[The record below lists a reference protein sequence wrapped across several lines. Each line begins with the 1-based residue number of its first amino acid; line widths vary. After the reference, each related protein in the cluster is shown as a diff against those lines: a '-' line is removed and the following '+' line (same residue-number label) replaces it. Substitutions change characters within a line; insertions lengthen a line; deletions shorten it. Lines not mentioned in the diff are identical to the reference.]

1 VHEVFFWEV
10 QVKKMV
16 DLGLYKDKFGDSG
29 QRILEFALNESRERD
44 QNFVAVEHILQAL
57 MHEEPDMFN
66 STMRE
71 LSLDPV
77 SVKIAIDKR
86 LDTSRQ
92 QHVGKGF
99 RISPD
104 TTDLFKRAMER
115 ARAQGRKTIEATD
128 IFSALTNQDSLFVD
142 VLRTMGANPDAVTE
156 NVQAQVQKREREEEQ
171 YRKKFELPPYLKHF
185 GVSLNRLARADKIA
199 PTIGREKEIQQ
210 IVEILCHRER
220 ANSPMLVGEPGVGK
234 TAVVEGLARMIEL
247 EPEKV
252 PARLRGSHVVQL
264 QMGGLVAG
272 TMLRGMFEERI
283 KGIIDEVK
291 EKDNLILFIDEAHT
305 IIGAGAALGTS
316 SDAANM
322 FKSALARGDMRIIG
336 ATTISEYK
344 EYIGEDEAL
353 ARRFRLVKVVEP
365 SISETR
371 EILLGLRPRL
381 EKNYSVKISDDAI
394 NTALEMAPKY
404 IRNLHLPDKAIGW
417 LDTAA
422 VKVEI
427 NEPQTMVVKP
437 EHVIE
442 VISQESR
449 IPRDMIFRDTSDRF
463 SMTEAML
470 AQRVIGQKAAIK
482 AVAQRL
488 RLNKGPLKESHY
500 KPDGV
505 LLFLGPTGVGKTE
518 LAKAVAEFMF
528 GDEEKMVRIDMS
540 EYSDGTVSIEKLI
553 GMPRGI
559 VGSERGGILTEQLR
573 ENPYTVLL
581 LDEVEKASPY
591 LMNLFLQ
598 AFDEGWLTDGRGKK
612 VYLSDAIVIMTSN
625 LGSESFKKFERP
637 LGFGTKTASDFRIVK
652 NEVMKA
658 AEQRFSPE
666 FRNRIDEIIVFAPLT
681 MDEVRQIAEL
691 YVTRLQRQMQRQGKE
706 VTVTDAALNFLTE
719 KGFNTK
725 YGARFLKRHIDEKVK
740 LPLTAMWKTATNFVV
755 DLEDG
760 EAVVKPV
767 AGTNANLN

>member
-1 VHEVFFWEV
+1 VHDVFLLGSE

-16 DLGLYKDKFGDSG
+16 DLGSYKDKFGDSG
-29 QRILEFALNESRERD
+29 QRILEYALNESRQRE

-86 LDTSRQ
+86 LDTGRQ

-142 VLRTMGANPDAVTE
+142 VLRTMGANPDAVAE

-171 YRKKFELPPYLKHF
+171 YRKKFDLPPYLKHF
-185 GVSLNRLARADKIA
+185 GVSLNRLARADKIP

-234 TAVVEGLARMIEL
+234 TAVVEGLARLIEL

-381 EKNYSVKISDDAI
+381 EK
-394 NTALEMAPKY
+394 KY
-404 IRNLHLPDKAIGW
+404 
-417 LDTAA
+417 
-422 VKVEI
+422 
-427 NEPQTMVVKP
+427 
-437 EHVIE
+437 
-442 VISQESR
+442 
-449 IPRDMIFRDTSDRF
+449 
-463 SMTEAML
+463 
-470 AQRVIGQKAAIK
+470 
-482 AVAQRL
+482 
-488 RLNKGPLKESHY
+488 
-500 KPDGV
+500 
-505 LLFLGPTGVGKTE
+505 
-518 LAKAVAEFMF
+518 
-528 GDEEKMVRIDMS
+528 
-540 EYSDGTVSIEKLI
+540 
-553 GMPRGI
+553 
-559 VGSERGGILTEQLR
+559 
-573 ENPYTVLL
+573 
-581 LDEVEKASPY
+581 
-591 LMNLFLQ
+591 
-598 AFDEGWLTDGRGKK
+598 
-612 VYLSDAIVIMTSN
+612 
-625 LGSESFKKFERP
+625 
-637 LGFGTKTASDFRIVK
+637 
-652 NEVMKA
+652 
-658 AEQRFSPE
+658 
-666 FRNRIDEIIVFAPLT
+666 
-681 MDEVRQIAEL
+681 
-691 YVTRLQRQMQRQGKE
+691 
-706 VTVTDAALNFLTE
+706 
-719 KGFNTK
+719 
-725 YGARFLKRHIDEKVK
+725 
-740 LPLTAMWKTATNFVV
+740 
-755 DLEDG
+755 
-760 EAVVKPV
+760 
-767 AGTNANLN
+767 

>member
-1 VHEVFFWEV
+1 
-10 QVKKMV
+10 MV
-16 DLGLYKDKFGDSG
+16 DLGSYKDKFGDSG
-29 QRILEFALNESRERD
+29 QRILDHALSESRQRD
-44 QNFVAVEHILQAL
+44 QNFVSVEHILEAL
-57 MHEEPDMFN
+57 MYEEPDMFN

-71 LSLDPV
+71 LSLDPIV
-77 SVKIAIDKR
+77 VKIAIDKR
-86 LDTSRQ
+86 LDSTRQ
-92 QHVGKGF
+92 QHVGKGI

-104 TTDLFKRAMER
+104 TTELFKRAMER
-115 ARAQGRKTIEATD
+115 ARAQGRKVIEATD
-128 IFSALTNQDSLFVD
+128 IFSALTNHDSLFVE
-142 VLRTMGANPDAVTE
+142 VLKNMGANPDVVAE
-156 NVQAQVQKREREEEQ
+156 NVQAQVNKREREEEQ

-185 GVSLNRLARADKIA
+185 GVSLNRLARTDKIA

-210 IVEILCHRER
+210 MVEILCHRER

-234 TAVVEGLARMIEL
+234 TAVVEGLARMIEM
-247 EPEKV
+247 EPDKV
-252 PARLRGSHVVQL
+252 PARLRGTHVVQL
-264 QMGGLVAG
+264 QMGGIVAG

-291 EKDNLILFIDEAHT
+291 ERDNLILFIDEAHT
-305 IIGAGAALGTS
+305 IMGAGAALGTS

-322 FKSALARGDMRIIG
+322 FKSALARGDLRIIG
-336 ATTISEYK
+336 ATTLSEYK
-344 EYIGEDEAL
+344 EYISEDEAL

-365 SISETR
+365 TINETR
-371 EILLGLRPRL
+371 EILLGIRPRL
-381 EKNYSVKISDDAI
+381 ERNYSVKISDEAI

-427 NEPQTMVVKP
+427 NEPQTMVVTP
-437 EHVIE
+437 DHVID

-449 IPRDMIFRDTSDRF
+449 IPRDMIFRDTSERF

-470 AQRVIGQKAAIK
+470 GQRVIGQKAAIK
-482 AVAQRL
+482 SVAQRL

-540 EYSDGTVSIEKLI
+540 EYGDGTVSIEKLI

-598 AFDEGWLTDGRGKK
+598 GFDEGWLTDGRGKR

-625 LGSESFKKFERP
+625 LGSESFKKFEKP
-637 LGFGTKTASDFRIVK
+637 LGFGTKTAQDFRVVK

-658 AEQRFSPE
+658 AETRFSPE

-691 YVTRLQRQMQRQGKE
+691 YLNSLRRQMQRQGKD
-706 VTVTDAALNFLTE
+706 VSVSDAALNFLTE

-740 LPLTAMWKTATNFVV
+740 LPLTALWKSATNFAVEV
-755 DLEDG
+755 EDD
-760 EAVVKPV
+760 EIVVKVV
-767 AGTNANLN
+767 ASTNVSLN

>member
-1 VHEVFFWEV
+1 
-10 QVKKMV
+10 MV
-16 DLGLYKDKFGDSG
+16 DLGAYRDKFGDSG
-29 QRILEFALNESRERD
+29 QRVLENALSESRRRD
-44 QNFVAVEHILQAL
+44 QNFIAVEHIIFAL
-57 MHEEPDMFN
+57 AKEEPDLFN
-66 STMRE
+66 STIR
-71 LSLDPV
+71 SL
-77 SVKIAIDKR
+77 AIDPDVVTQAINKR
-86 LDTSRQ
+86 LNSTR

-99 RISPD
+99 RIAPD

-115 ARAQGRKTIEATD
+115 ARARGRKTIESTD
-128 IFSALTNQDSLFVD
+128 IFEVLSNQDSMLVD
-142 VLRTMGANPDAVTE
+142 VLRSLGARPEAVVE
-156 NVQAQVQKREREEEQ
+156 QVHTRIQEREQQEEQ
-171 YRKKFELPPYLKHF
+171 YRKKFELPAYLKHF
-185 GVSLNRLARADKIA
+185 GVSLNRLARIDKIP

-210 IVEILCHRER
+210 MVEILCHRER

-247 EPEKV
+247 EPESV
-252 PARLRGSHVVQL
+252 PARLRNAHLVQL

-291 EKDNLILFIDEAHT
+291 DRDNLILFIDEAHT

-322 FKSALARGDMRIIG
+322 FKSALAKGDMRIIG
-336 ATTISEYK
+336 ATTMAEYK
-344 EYIGEDEAL
+344 EYIAEDEAL
-353 ARRFRLVKVVEP
+353 ARRFRLVKVDEP
-365 SISETR
+365 SIGETR

-381 EKNYSVKISDDAI
+381 ERNYSVKISDEAI
-394 NTALEMAPKY
+394 TMTLEMAPKY

-417 LDTAA
+417 LDTAS

-427 NEPQTMVVKP
+427 NEPQTMIVKP
-437 EHVIE
+437 EHIID

-449 IPRDMIFRDTSDRF
+449 IPRDMIYRDTSDRF
-463 SMTEAML
+463 AMTEVQL
-470 AQRVIGQKAAIK
+470 ASRVIGQKEAIR

-528 GDEEKMVRIDMS
+528 GDDHKMIRLDMS
-540 EYSDGTVSIEKLI
+540 EYSEGTVSVEKLI

-598 AFDEGWLTDGRGKK
+598 AFDEGWLTDGRGRR

-625 LGSESFKKFERP
+625 LGSDSFKRFEKP
-637 LGFGTKTASDFRIVK
+637 LGFGWKTQADFRAVK
-652 NEVMKA
+652 NEVLKA
-658 AEQRFSPE
+658 AETRFSPE
-666 FRNRIDEIIVFAPLT
+666 FRNRIDEIVVFSPLT
-681 MDEVRQIAEL
+681 MDEVKQIAEL
-691 YVTRLQRQMQRQGKE
+691 YLEKTRQQMKRQGKSFE
-706 VTVTDAALNFLTE
+706 VTEAAIDLLTE
-719 KGFNTK
+719 KGFSTQ

-740 LPLTAMWKTATNFVV
+740 LPITSMWKTGSKFVV
-755 DLEDG
+755 DVKDG
-760 EAVVKPV
+760 EITVNVVEHLVTPE
-767 AGTNANLN
+767 LN

>member
-1 VHEVFFWEV
+1 
-10 QVKKMV
+10 MV
-16 DLGLYKDKFGDSG
+16 DLGTYKDRFGETG
-29 QRILEFALNESRERD
+29 QNIFEHAMSESKRRD
-44 QNFVAVEHILQAL
+44 QNYVAVEHILHAFVT
-57 MHEEPDMFN
+57 EEGEMFDQ
-66 STMRE
+66 TMRD
-71 LSLDPV
+71 LSLDPYAV
-77 SVKIAIDKR
+77 RAQIERR
-86 LDTSRQ
+86 LDNTRF
-92 QHVGKGF
+92 QHVGKGL
-99 RISPD
+99 RIAPD
-104 TTDLFKRAMER
+104 TIELFKRAMER

-128 IFSALTNQDSLFVD
+128 LFTALAQDGGLLEGMLARNFGVNSESLI
-142 VLRTMGANPDAVTE
+142 E
-156 NVQAQVQKREREEEQ
+156 NVRTRVRTRELDDEVS
-171 YRKKFELPPYLKHF
+171 RKKYELPPYLKHF
-185 GVSLNRLARADKIA
+185 GTSLNRLARADKIP
-199 PTIGREKEIQQ
+199 PTIGREQEIQQ
-210 IVEILCHRER
+210 MIEILCHRER

-234 TAVVEGLARMIEL
+234 TAVVEGLARVIEL

-252 PARLRGSHVVQL
+252 PARLRGAHIVSL

-291 EKDNLILFIDEAHT
+291 EKTNLILFIDEAHT

-322 FKSALARGDMRIIG
+322 FKSALARGEMRIIG
-336 ATTISEYK
+336 ATTLTEYK
-344 EYIGEDEAL
+344 EYIAEDEAL
-353 ARRFRLVKVVEP
+353 ARRFRLVKVDEP
-365 SISETR
+365 TLSETR
-371 EILLGLRPRL
+371 EILLGVRPRL
-381 EKNYSVKISDDAI
+381 ERNYSVTISDDAI

-427 NEPQTMVVKP
+427 NEPEAMIVKP
-437 EHVIE
+437 EHIID

-449 IPRDMIFRDTSDRF
+449 IPRDMISRDTNDRF
-463 SMTEAML
+463 TNMEDDLSG
-470 AQRVIGQKAAIK
+470 RVIGQKEATK

-540 EYSDGTVSIEKLI
+540 EYQEGSIGIEKLI

-559 VGSERGGILTEQLR
+559 VGSERGGILTERLR

-581 LDEVEKASPY
+581 LDEVEKASPS

-598 AFDEGWLTDGRGKK
+598 GFDEGWLTDGRGKK

-625 LGSESFKKFERP
+625 LGSENFKKYEKP
-637 LGFGTKTASDFRIVK
+637 LGFGTKTLGDVKAVK

-666 FRNRIDEIIVFAPLT
+666 FRNRIDEIIVFSPLT
-681 MDEVRQIAEL
+681 MDEVKQIAQL
-691 YVTRLQRQMQRQGKE
+691 YLGSLRRQMESQGKTLTISE
-706 VTVTDAALNFLTE
+706 RALDALTE
-719 KGFNTK
+719 KGFSPA

-740 LPLTAMWKTATNFVV
+740 LPITAMWKSATQFSV
-755 DLEDG
+755 DFDG
-760 EAVVKPV
+760 EITIKTDAPS
-767 AGTNANLN
+767 LN